1 MSKAVIAQCLNCRSA
16 LRFKAALENKPRPSD
31 CFLGHR
37 SGAIDPL
44 LPFAFRQLMTALIA
58 IAVFLK
64 TREGETGCLILGSLR
79 RRLIS

>member
-1 MSKAVIAQCLNCRSA
+1 MTT
-16 LRFKAALENKPRPSD
+16 
-31 CFLGHR
+31 H
-37 SGAIDPL
+37 DPL

>member
-1 MSKAVIAQCLNCRSA
+1 MTASGWERAFSLAAQT
-16 LRFKAALENKPRPSD
+16 AAY
-31 CFLGHR
+31 
-37 SGAIDPL
+37 DPL

>member
-1 MSKAVIAQCLNCRSA
+1 MGLLHDRYGRPWAG
-16 LRFKAALENKPRPSD
+16 AA
-31 CFLGHR
+31 
-37 SGAIDPL
+37 DPL

-79 RRLIS
+79 RSLIS

>member
-1 MSKAVIAQCLNCRSA
+1 MLSRYLWCVAANCVQKLVTCGHLFMQVWSIFM
-16 LRFKAALENKPRPSD
+16 LYIGAAN
-31 CFLGHR
+31 
-37 SGAIDPL
+37 DPL

>member
-1 MSKAVIAQCLNCRSA
+1 MKFGVRYEQSWATAC
-16 LRFKAALENKPRPSD
+16 
-31 CFLGHR
+31 
-37 SGAIDPL
+37 DPL

>member
-1 MSKAVIAQCLNCRSA
+1 MSQ
-16 LRFKAALENKPRPSD
+16 
-31 CFLGHR
+31 
-37 SGAIDPL
+37 IDPL
-44 LPFAFRQLMTALIA
+44 LPFVFRKLMTALIA